1 MNGRLEIGGMAVGD
15 GEAEVAGDSSTAGA
29 DDDAD
34 DVAIAVESGEALAE
48 IVADGGTL
56 ESHAAI
62 PSDVP
67 RSRLA
72 RSADAGARRATA

>member
-1 MNGRLEIGGMAVGD
+1 MAGTAVGD
-15 GEAEVAGDSSTAGA
+15 GEGDVVGDSETAGA
-29 DDDAD
+29 DDVAD
-34 DVAIAVESGEALAE
+34 DVAVAVETGEAIAE
-48 IVADGGTL
+48 VVADGGTL

-62 PSDVP
+62 PSDDVP